1 MSRTSRRSFLAEAGA
16 GAAATA
22 APTTASAA
30 GAAAGP
36 GVAHRSS
43 LDGPLVAHV
52 SDAAAGRIVLY
63 VGTEEVVVHDHDLVR
78 RLNRAARR

>member
-1 MSRTSRRSFLAEAGA
+1 MSQTSRRSFLAVAGA
-16 GAAATA
+16 GAVAT
-22 APTTASAA
+22 
-30 GAAAGP
+30 AAAGP
-36 GVAHRSS
+36 SAAAQGASLRASSRSA
-43 LDGPLVAHV
+43 GPLVAHV